1 MRIEL
6 ELEKM
11 GFVLPTPKPLAAYV
25 PAVRTGNL
33 VYTAGQGPNIDGK
46 ALFTGK
52 LGRELT
58 EEQGYRAA
66 QICVVN
72 CLACVKALIGDL
84 DKIERVVKVLGFV
97 ASVDGFTR
105 QPWVMNG
112 ASELLVKLFGD
123 KGKHAR
129 SAIGTNQLPLDI
141 PVEVEIIVQVRDQ
154 GLEESARF

>member
-11 GFVLPTPKPLAAYV
+11 GFALPTPKPLAAYV

-33 VYTAGQGPNIDGK
+33 VYTAGQGPNIGGK

-72 CLACVKALIGDL
+72 CLACVKTLIGDL

-123 KGKHAR
+123 MGHHAR

-141 PVEVEIIVQVRDQ
+141 PVEVEIIVQERD
-154 GLEESARF
+154 

>member
-1 MRIEL
+1 MRIEQ

-11 GFVLPTPKPLAAYV
+11 GFTLSTAKPVAAYV
-25 PAVRTGNL
+25 PAVRSGDL
-33 VYTAGQGPNIDGK
+33 VFTAGQGPTLDGK
-46 ALFTGK
+46 PMFTGK

-58 EEQGYRAA
+58 EEQGYKAA
-66 QICVVN
+66 QLCIVN
-72 CLACVKALIGDL
+72 CLTCVKSIIGDL
-84 DKIERVVKVLGFV
+84 DKVEQVVKLLGFV

-112 ASELLVKLFGD
+112 ASELLIKLYGD

-141 PVEVEIIVQVRDQ
+141 PVEVEIVVRVRD
-154 GLEESARF
+154 

>member
-1 MRIEL
+1 MRIEQ

-11 GFVLPTPKPLAAYV
+11 GFTLPTPKPVAAYV

-33 VYTAGQGPNIDGK
+33 VFTAGQGPTVDGQPM
-46 ALFTGK
+46 FTGK

-58 EEQGYRAA
+58 EEQGYKAA
-66 QICVVN
+66 QLCAVN
-72 CLACVKALIGDL
+72 CLACVKSAIGDL
-84 DKIERVVKVLGFV
+84 DKVEQVVKLLGFV

-112 ASELLVKLFGD
+112 ASELLIKLFGD

-141 PVEVEIIVQVRDQ
+141 PVEVEIVVRVRD
-154 GLEESARF
+154 